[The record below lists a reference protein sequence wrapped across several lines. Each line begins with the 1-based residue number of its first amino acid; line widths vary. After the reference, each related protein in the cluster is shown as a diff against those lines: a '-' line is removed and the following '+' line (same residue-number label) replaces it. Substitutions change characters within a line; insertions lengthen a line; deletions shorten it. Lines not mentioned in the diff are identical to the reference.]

1 MLLLSWRLSHVSF
14 FFFLIMT
21 QKLASAATPDGTH
34 CDQNDDPY
42 ENDSS
47 SRVRDYQV
55 NKAFLSIIEMV
66 EKRPLVFLAFYSKG
80 KGQGV

>member
-1 MLLLSWRLSHVSF
+1 MSF
-14 FFFLIMT
+14 FFFLIVT
-21 QKLASAATPDGTH
+21 QKLASAATSYGTH
-34 CDQNDDPY
+34 SDQNDDPY

-47 SRVRDYQV
+47 SSVRDYQV

-66 EKRPLVFLAFYSKG
+66 EKLPLVFLAFYSKG